1 MEGTMKKP
9 QKAKKGTFGRLVKI
23 LFKEFKWQLIL
34 VMICIVITSFGNL
47 ASSIFVKNITDA
59 LTDAIKA
66 QTDPW

>member
-47 ASSIFVKNITDA
+47 ASSSI
-59 LTDAIKA
+59 
-66 QTDPW
+66 